1 MPAARHYHQL
11 DERARKGVRIKVNM
25 DVMDFFSSLL
35 DVIALKVDHT
45 RIANV
50 SAAFAKREGLL
61 VSAIEANRRRGARLG

>member
-1 MPAARHYHQL
+1 
-11 DERARKGVRIKVNM
+11 M

-35 DVIALKVDHT
+35 DVIALKVDHP
-45 RIANV
+45 RIASV